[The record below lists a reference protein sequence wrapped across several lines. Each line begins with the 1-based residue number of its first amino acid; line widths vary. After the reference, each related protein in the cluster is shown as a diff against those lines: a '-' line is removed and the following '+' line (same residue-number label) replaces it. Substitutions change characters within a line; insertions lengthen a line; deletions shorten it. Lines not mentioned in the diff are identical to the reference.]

1 MEGGPS
7 STPFPGERGGAGHGN
22 LVHDHPLLF
31 LSRVKVEGTH
41 PSSPFP
47 RRRGRAGQGNLVH
60 DQPKLP
66 CLGDELLVGEA
77 FGVLGLLV
85 ALPVTLDDVLQPR
98 IVG

>member
-1 MEGGPS
+1 MEGDSS
-7 STPFPGERGGAGHGN
+7 STPFPGKRGGVGH
-22 LVHDHPLLF
+22 
-31 LSRVKVEGTH
+31 
-41 PSSPFP
+41 
-47 RRRGRAGQGNLVH
+47 GNLVH

-98 IVG
+98 TIG